1 MNLTVTEAELKRAEL
16 ELEANAVQAQL
27 YGKPI
32 YAVDTPAHWK
42 VKVLRGI
49 DHAIETA
56 EVEVNEPLLGRSLE
70 IAAADGRITTTLIA
84 QKIRRAQG

>member
-1 MNLTVTEAELKRAEL
+1 MDLTVTETELKRAEL
-16 ELEANAVQAQL
+16 ELEANALQAQL

-42 VKVLRGI
+42 AEALQAI
-49 DHAIETA
+49 DHAIATA
-56 EVEVNEPLLGRSLE
+56 EVEVNDPLLGRSLE